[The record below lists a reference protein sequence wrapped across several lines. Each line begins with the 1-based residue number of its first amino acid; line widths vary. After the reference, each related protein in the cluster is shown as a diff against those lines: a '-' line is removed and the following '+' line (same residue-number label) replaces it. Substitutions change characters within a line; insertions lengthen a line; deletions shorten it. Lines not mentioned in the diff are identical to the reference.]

1 MTEFSTVASYPAKNH
16 HDWVILLKRE
26 FFSNIICS
34 YEGGGVSC
42 FFIFFKQVNV
52 KEFYFSCFLISSPL
66 VKQKG
71 PLKLQT
77 GPSGAQQSVTLEL
90 PSSLLGYRV
99 LPLLLKP

>member
-1 MTEFSTVASYPAKNH
+1 MSSSG
-16 HDWVILLKRE
+16 
-26 FFSNIICS
+26 FF
-34 YEGGGVSC
+34 
-42 FFIFFKQVNV
+42 FFLFFFLIFFKQVNV
-52 KEFYFSCFLISSPL
+52 KEFYFSCFLTSSPL

-77 GPSGAQQSVTLEL
+77 GPSEAQQSVTLEL